1 MVRFDLPKGPEGSAR
16 CALGQQSDTHDRCHG
31 ALRGQSVSTALFSR
45 EAPWHEGAFHRSPP
59 VALPATACHW
69 QTPQVG
75 KMALRGDFGVYAGFP
90 RAGGMRGHQII
101 SKALLEP
108 PKGRRAPHGILG
120 TPAVPEIL
128 VILTDFGAT
137 LTDFHRPD
145 PLSVGFPYINFTD
158 FDGIYAGGPR
168 SPLSQDPYYS
178 HRAGSTCGFCGPA
191 AARKFR
197 NSPKFEAKTPGH
209 LIRTPTAVF
218 MLL

>member
-1 MVRFDLPKGPEGSAR
+1 MAKAR
-16 CALGQQSDTHDRCHG
+16 LGDVPT
-31 ALRGQSVSTALFSR
+31 
-45 EAPWHEGAFHRSPP
+45 
-59 VALPATACHW
+59 
-69 QTPQVG
+69 VG
-75 KMALRGDFGVYAGFP
+75 LSALRGDFGVYAGFP

-137 LTDFHRPD
+137 LADFLRPD

-168 SPLSQDPYYS
+168 SPQS
-178 HRAGSTCGFCGPA
+178 
-191 AARKFR
+191 RK
-197 NSPKFEAKTPGH
+197 A
-209 LIRTPTAVF
+209 
-218 MLL
+218 